1 MANDNNGWIRCDE
14 QLPLAN
20 RRVLVTTIYG
30 HVVEAIRL
38 KGNSFNRYGKEVAAT
53 HWQDLPE
60 PAKKGIGN
68 GK

>member
-20 RRVLVTTIYG
+20 KRVLITTIYG
-30 HVVEAIRL
+30 HVVEASRL
-38 KGNSFNRYGKEVAAT
+38 KGNRFNRYGQEVAAT

-60 PAKKGIGN
+60 PAKQYG
-68 GK
+68 